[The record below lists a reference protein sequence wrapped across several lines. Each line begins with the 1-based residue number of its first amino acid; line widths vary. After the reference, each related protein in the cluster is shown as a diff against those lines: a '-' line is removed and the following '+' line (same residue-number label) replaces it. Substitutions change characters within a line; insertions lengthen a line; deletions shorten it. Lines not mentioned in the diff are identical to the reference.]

1 MESMHEELNEL
12 SAYAYDKIGWH
23 QFSIETLQERLQNIS
38 NAIHKMDERWTRNDE
53 ATRSFI
59 AAWSKMCTDV
69 VDACFP
75 TITSPVVEAGAPEPP
90 PGEEMKPCSL
100 TEEDE
105 KYDSC
110 KEDISNDSQ
119 LKFEIKTGIVV
130 TNSFFLDIAEPGK
143 WFKVED
149 KLHFDWDKNIASY
162 VTGKTKGKNLKLELG
177 RDVDMV
183 YAPMMWGADHWYVGY
198 TIHHVKEERRY
209 YSWSRL
215 VGIYHNGRTSDYGT
229 RATKFIEMHANGDGK
244 EEMSLITDQIVDRF
258 REKYAMDCYEE
269 FISDFRVTN
278 EGSMK

>member
-1 MESMHEELNEL
+1 MESLPLLWRPVPLSHLPERRGNLVLRRRRTKNMIVARKISPMIPSCKRKKPNLNE
-12 SAYAYDKIGWH
+12 
-23 QFSIETLQERLQNIS
+23 
-38 NAIHKMDERWTRNDE
+38 AIHN
-53 ATRSFI
+53 
-59 AAWSKMCTDV
+59 
-69 VDACFP
+69 
-75 TITSPVVEAGAPEPP
+75 
-90 PGEEMKPCSL
+90 L
-100 TEEDE
+100 T
-105 KYDSC
+105 
-110 KEDISNDSQ
+110 
-119 LKFEIKTGIVV
+119 LTMARMMKFEIKTGIVV

-149 KLHFDWDKNIASY
+149 KLHFDWDKSIASY

-215 VGIYHNGRTSDYGT
+215 VGIYHNGRASDYGT

-244 EEMSLITDQIVDRF
+244 EKMSLITDQIVDRF

-278 EGSMK
+278 KGSMK